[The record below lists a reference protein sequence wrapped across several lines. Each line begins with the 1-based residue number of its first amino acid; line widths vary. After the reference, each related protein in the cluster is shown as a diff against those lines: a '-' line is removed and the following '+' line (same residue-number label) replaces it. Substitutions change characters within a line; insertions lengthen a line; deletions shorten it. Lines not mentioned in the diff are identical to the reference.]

1 MDYKIAIMTGKMRF
15 VRHRQG
21 ALESILLLES
31 NMSSA
36 YFSHCALGSIY
47 VAALVRCLS
56 HNQVP
61 QGSGTLH
68 IRGKFHVIHV

>member
-21 ALESILLLES
+21 ALESIFVIES
-31 NMSSA
+31 NLSSA
-36 YFSHCALGSIY
+36 DCSHCALGSIY

-56 HNQVP
+56 HNLVP
-61 QGSGTLH
+61 QGSGTSH
-68 IRGKFHVIHV
+68 IRVSSM